1 MVTSLMASGLHAH
14 LSRRVVGRLLTMPV
28 SSSSSL
34 SVSSSDGFLSR
45 HSKQQTPDVNSNNFR
60 LDLIKSTGLAQLHN
74 QTQDLISRTREPL
87 FLKVHGDEDAERISI
102 PQKQEAAR
110 LESTIVEALA
120 VYSSKHDT
128 FSIRGDCIDILGV
141 EVSPDLKMARVYWCL
156 PHSLD
161 IRGLPHEKLEQVVR
175 KMQERLQEKGGKI
188 QALVHT
194 RLRAYY
200 PPKLQWVAAEHVSKD
215 LKRGVSLEKG
225 RKKWKS

>member
-1 MVTSLMASGLHAH
+1 MSY
-14 LSRRVVGRLLTMPV
+14 
-28 SSSSSL
+28 SSSSPAQQSAIE
-34 SVSSSDGFLSR
+34 DFNSR
-45 HSKQQTPDVNSNNFR
+45 HSQRHTPDVSSKSFR
-60 LDLIKSTGLAQLHN
+60 LDIIKSAGLSQLHN

-87 FLKVHGDEDAERISI
+87 IFHDQEDGEEKPESI

-128 FSIRGDCIDILGV
+128 FSIRGDCIEVLGV
-141 EVSPDLKMARVYWCL
+141 EVSADLKMARVYWCL
-156 PHSLD
+156 PYSLD
-161 IRGLPHEKLEQVVR
+161 IGELPHETLTLIVR
-175 KMQERLQEKGGKI
+175 RMQEILEAKGGKI

-200 PPKLQWVAAEHVSKD
+200 PPKLQWVAAEHVSRD

-225 RKKWKS
+225 RKKWKQ